1 MSSDQ
6 NPETLVM
13 CAKLAEQAERYDDMA
28 EVWLCKFVHTLILCK
43 RAALLILLSPCSI

>member
-1 MSSDQ
+1 MSKMSSDQ

-28 EVWLCKFVHTLILCK
+28 EVCMAVQNKNATFL
-43 RAALLILLSPCSI
+43 